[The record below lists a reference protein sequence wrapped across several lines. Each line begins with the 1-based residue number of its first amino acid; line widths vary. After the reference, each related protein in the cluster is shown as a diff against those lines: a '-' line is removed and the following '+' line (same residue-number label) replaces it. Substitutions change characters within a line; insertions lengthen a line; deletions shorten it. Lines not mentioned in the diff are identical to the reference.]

1 MREEKDEGWSSI
13 KSSIDEFRGER
24 ERERSLIAPEKE
36 EKLLKRKEKLDHQFS
51 SSVHSSYTTVQEIN
65 TNKKIQETMECVAEK
80 DEWLGQRKEISKHRR
95 HSARLFSQW
104 WERRKWDKVSLTAD
118 VDATWSYAFLDH

>member
-1 MREEKDEGWSSI
+1 MSLGEKE
-13 KSSIDEFRGER
+13 K
-24 ERERSLIAPEKE
+24 ERSLIAPEKE

-80 DEWLGQRKEISKHRR
+80 DE
-95 HSARLFSQW
+95 
-104 WERRKWDKVSLTAD
+104 
-118 VDATWSYAFLDH
+118 